1 MIDQHAMQLDYIK
14 EVILPKLKHIF
25 KYESLQYTIDKEF
38 LSQKRLLHQEIRH
51 IRRFY
56 VNTQLIEAEEA
67 AEKGD
72 EAGAFDKIELAIS
85 YLIKLRMKLGEI
97 QDIKFKDPQQLE
109 LFEDADEK

>member
-1 MIDQHAMQLDYIK
+1 MIDYHAMKLDYIK
-14 EVILPKLKHIF
+14 EIILPKLKHIF
-25 KYESLQYTIDKEF
+25 KYESLLNTADEELPSSKH
-38 LSQKRLLHQEIRH
+38 LLHQEIRH

-56 VNTQLIEAEEA
+56 VNTQLLEAEEL

-85 YLIKLRMKLGEI
+85 YLIKLRMKLGGI
-97 QDIKFKDPQQLE
+97 QDINFKDPQQLE